1 MASIAPMIEAVG
13 AIIINLSPSFSVF
26 NFFELCWLQL
36 KYFMRNFSSRLTK
49 MIDRLITGSL
59 DLINPKHLKNWFTKC
74 CYCHL

>member
-1 MASIAPMIEAVG
+1 
-13 AIIINLSPSFSVF
+13 
-26 NFFELCWLQL
+26 
-36 KYFMRNFSSRLTK
+36 MRNFSSRLTK